1 MINMILSCIF
11 LAMMPCVPQP
21 APTIYNYK
29 VTSIDGGTIDLA
41 SFKGKKILIVN
52 VASECGYTPQYEEL
66 EKLYRQYRDQL
77 VIIGFPANDFMGQE
91 PGSNQEILQFCTSKY
106 DVTFPLATKISV
118 KGADMAP
125 IYHWLTE
132 KKLNGVED
140 SEVSWNFNK
149 YLVNESGEYVCHF
162 KSKVA
167 PFDPALIAAIEK

>member
-1 MINMILSCIF
+1 MILSCIF

-106 DVTFPLATKISV
+106 DVTFPLAAKISV

>member
-1 MINMILSCIF
+1 MILSCIF
-11 LAMMPCVPQP
+11 LAMMPCVPQA

-106 DVTFPLATKISV
+106 DVTFPLAAKISV

>member
-1 MINMILSCIF
+1 MILSCIF

>member
-1 MINMILSCIF
+1 MTNPIFICIF
-11 LAMMPCVPQP
+11 LTMLPTAQHPPS
-21 APTIYNYK
+21 TIYDYK
-29 VTSIDGGTIDLA
+29 VTSINGEIIDLA

-52 VASECGYTPQYEEL
+52 VASECGYTPQYEDL
-66 EKLYRQYRDQL
+66 EKLYRQYRDKL

-91 PGSNQEILQFCTSKY
+91 PGTNEEIKQFCTSRY
-106 DVTFPLATKISV
+106 DVTFPLAAKISV
-118 KGADMAP
+118 KGKDMAP

-162 KSKVA
+162 KSKVT
-167 PFDPALIAAIEK
+167 PFDAALIAAIEQ

>member
-1 MINMILSCIF
+1 MILSCIF

-21 APTIYNYK
+21 ALTIYNYK

-106 DVTFPLATKISV
+106 DVTFPLAAKISV